1 MRKWIMNTEQKFR
14 LVLLLV
20 LFFVAEIS
28 HADECL
34 KREEHSSV
42 TFLLIDK
49 TDKNTNIQQLTQSF
63 DALVE
68 KIVPGER
75 FVAGVSTGKQ
85 SEARI
90 IVDVVKPE
98 GSVWESVLKIRAKE
112 KGFATCLQRARTEL
126 TNQNE
131 SHPSS
136 ALLETLI
143 FVSSFLNADSASEK
157 RVMLLSDMVQNSTV
171 LSFYGKGALQPAA
184 AIKTAETNK
193 LLANFPGVSV
203 IVAGAGTHTT
213 DERSRKIEEFWRLYF
228 ERAGAKVL
236 FFGTIFL
243 G

>member
-1 MRKWIMNTEQKFR
+1 MNTECKLVR
-14 LVLLLV
+14 VILMVLL
-20 LFFVAEIS
+20 FVAGVA

-34 KREEHSSV
+34 KREDHSRV
-42 TFLLIDK
+42 TFVLIDK
-49 TDKNTNIQQLTQSF
+49 TDKNTNVDQLGQSF

-90 IVDVVKPE
+90 IVDAVKPQ
-98 GSVWESVLKIRAKE
+98 GSMWESVLKIRAKE
-112 KGFATCLQRARTEL
+112 KAFGKCVERARAEL
-126 TNQNE
+126 MNQNE
-131 SHPSS
+131 SHPNS
-136 ALLETLI
+136 ALLETLT
-143 FVSSFLNADSASEK
+143 FVSSFLVGDVAAEK
-157 RVMLLSDMVQNSTV
+157 RFMLLSDMVQNSPA
-171 LSFYGKGALQPAA
+171 LSFYGKGALQPATA
-184 AIKTAETNK
+184 MKSAETNK

-213 DERSRKIEEFWRLYF
+213 DDRSRKIEEFWRLYF
-228 ERAGAKVL
+228 EKAGAKVT